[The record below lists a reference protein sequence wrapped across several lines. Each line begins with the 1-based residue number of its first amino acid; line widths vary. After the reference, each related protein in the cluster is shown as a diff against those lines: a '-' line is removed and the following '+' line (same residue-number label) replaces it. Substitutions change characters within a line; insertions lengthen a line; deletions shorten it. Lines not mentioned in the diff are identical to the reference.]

1 VTRPLSIGVLG
12 LGNVG
17 AALVRL
23 IAERGGEIERQSG
36 VRLAVARAA
45 VRDVGR
51 ARSLGLAAGVV
62 VGDPRA
68 VVQDPAVQVV
78 VELLG
83 GVEPPGSL
91 VAEALALGKPVVT
104 ANKLLLAERGEELF
118 ALAERLGVA
127 LRFEGAVCGGMPI
140 VRLLREALASDR
152 VVSLQGILNGTT
164 NYILTRM
171 AEEGAGSAGGRAE
184 AEGRSM
190 REDGLSL
197 ETALREAQE
206 KGYAEADPSLD
217 LGGGDAAQK
226 LCLLA
231 RLAFG
236 ARVRPADILTEGIER
251 LTPADLAAAR
261 ELGCT
266 VKLLAV
272 ARRLGERLD
281 LRVHPAMIGKHSPL
295 ASVGGP
301 FNAVQ
306 IQSESL
312 GPTLLSGQGAGGAC
326 TAAAVAADLID
337 IGRPGAGGPL
347 RFVPGVEIPAVPRAE
362 IESSYYL
369 RFTVDDAPGVLAA
382 ITASLGRRGISI
394 SAMQQ
399 RERRRDG
406 QEPVAVV
413 IQTHRAQEGGVQA
426 AVVEIDAFPTTRART
441 QLIRVEDGAAE

>member
-1 VTRPLSIGVLG
+1 VTKTLAIGLLG
-12 LGNVG
+12 VGNVG

-23 IAERGGEIERQSG
+23 LDERGREIERQSG
-36 VRLAVARAA
+36 VRLVIAKAA
-45 VRDVGR
+45 VRNARKQRAVG
-51 ARSLGLAAGVV
+51 LGKGVL
-62 VGDPRA
+62 GTDPRA
-68 VVQDPAVQVV
+68 VVRDPAVQVV

-83 GVEPPGSL
+83 GVEPAGSL
-91 VAEALALGKPVVT
+91 VSEALQLGKPVVT
-104 ANKLLLAERGEELF
+104 ANKLLLAELGDDLF
-118 ALAERLGVA
+118 ALAALKGVA

-152 VVSLQGILNGTT
+152 VTSVQGILNGTT

-171 AEEGAGSAGGRAE
+171 AE
-184 AEGRSM
+184 
-190 REDGLSL
+190 DGLSL
-197 ETALREAQE
+197 EAALREAQE

-236 ARVRPADILTEGIER
+236 ARVRPSDVLTEGIER

-261 ELGCT
+261 ELGRT

-272 ARRLGERLD
+272 ARRKEETGRAKADGRVERLD
-281 LRVHPAMIGKHSPL
+281 LRVHPAMIPNQSPL

-301 FNAVQ
+301 LNAVQ
-306 IQSESL
+306 IQSDSL
-312 GPTLLSGQGAGGAC
+312 GSTLLSGQGAGGAC
-326 TAAAVAADLID
+326 TAAAVVADLID
-337 IGRPGAGGPL
+337 IGRPGAGSPL
-347 RFVPGVEIPAVPRAE
+347 HFVPGRSIPAVPRAK

-394 SAMQQ
+394 SALHQ
-399 RERRRDG
+399 RDRREEG
-406 QEPVAVV
+406 KEPVAVV
-413 IQTHRAQEGGVQA
+413 ILTHRASEGGVQA
-426 AVVEIDAFPTTRART
+426 AVGEIDAFPTTRGPT
-441 QLIRVEDGAAE
+441 QLIRVEG